1 MKGIK
6 IAAIA
11 LILAGVL
18 GLDKGGFTYTKATH
32 ETSVGPL
39 SLSVQDREKVNI
51 PIWAGI
57 GVVVIGGVVLVVGS
71 TRKT

>member
-1 MKGIK
+1 MNGIK

-18 GLDKGGFTYTKATH
+18 GLAYGGFTYTKATH

-39 SLSVQDREKVNI
+39 SLSVQDRETVNI

-57 GVVVIGGVVLVVGS
+57 GAVVIGGVLLVVGS
-71 TRKT
+71 NRKT